1 MLFLFQI
8 LYKYICFEILD
19 RKESKIK
26 SKNKSKSWPLKQS
39 GQGTIIFSISY
50 LPVADSKGKNKW
62 PYNVLIT
69 KNISDVSFV
78 FCQWPELNVLPYTLP
93 SGRSRA

>member
-26 SKNKSKSWPLKQS
+26 SKNKSKSWP
-39 GQGTIIFSISY
+39 
-50 LPVADSKGKNKW
+50 KNNLVK
-62 PYNVLIT
+62 
-69 KNISDVSFV
+69 
-78 FCQWPELNVLPYTLP
+78 E
-93 SGRSRA
+93 